1 MKREFVSRQ
10 QYARWRRFLSYCF
23 PAASRSAT
31 LRCPDQRFWRPS
43 ARGNAS
49 PARARCLYQTGVV
62 STGGSISTITRPLF
76 QRLSFILFD
85 VFRDTHRNNRH
96 PSGNSRVKSPG
107 FKRQQAAA
115 AAAVPSGNI
124 QNEILR
130 FLKALTTSAIVPCA
144 LVRLLRSIS
153 RLPVSQ
159 YSWPKNGIHSRLFF
173 YLR

>member
-1 MKREFVSRQ
+1 MKRNSFPPAIR
-10 QYARWRRFLSYCF
+10 ARWRRFLSYCF

-31 LRCPDQRFWRPS
+31 SLSRSAILAAISSRQCVAS
-43 ARGNAS
+43 ARTLSLPN
-49 PARARCLYQTGVV
+49 CVV

-85 VFRDTHRNNRH
+85 VFETHRNNRH

-115 AAAVPSGNI
+115 AAAGPSGTSRTKFYAFKSVDDFGNSAV
-124 QNEILR
+124 R
-130 FLKALTTSAIVPCA
+130 FGSVITVNQQITGQ
-144 LVRLLRSIS
+144 
-153 RLPVSQ
+153 PVQ
-159 YSWPKNGIHSRLFF
+159 LAKERDPQQAF